1 MLSLKEMENMKKTL
15 LGMLMAGMMG
25 MSAGA
30 IEAQAEGLAVAGDIG
45 VYNQYIWRGAPQNV
59 NKAAVQG
66 DVSVSADIGP
76 GTLSASGWASNT
88 FASPAPQFAGQ
99 DAIEFDWTLDY
110 SGSIGDVGYTVGGIY
125 YAYLRDS
132 TANFVEVYAGIS
144 YDAMIS
150 PFVTAYYTVAD
161 SSVLANNLNITGDLW
176 IDAGVSTS
184 LGDYDLSTTVSFAV
198 YDNDPTR
205 TAAELSGVINDGIQV
220 VTVAASRDF
229 EVSGLTITPSLTA
242 VIPVVSAAL
251 DGQHYIYQTQSDFNA
266 VFGVN
271 VAF

>member
-1 MLSLKEMENMKKTL
+1 MKKTL

-25 MSAGA
+25 MSTGA

-66 DVSVSADIGP
+66 DVSISADIGP

-110 SGSIGDVGYTVGGIY
+110 SGSIGDFGYTVGGIY
-125 YAYLRDS
+125 YTYMRDS
-132 TANFVEVYAGIS
+132 TANFAEVYGGIS

-150 PFVTAYYTVAD
+150 PFVTVYYTFAD
-161 SSVLANNLNITGDLW
+161 ASVPVNNLNIKGDIWL
-176 IDAGVSTS
+176 DAGVSTS
-184 LGDYDLSTTVSFAV
+184 LGDYDLSTTVSFAF
-198 YDNDPTR
+198 YDNDITR
-205 TAAELSGVINDGIQV
+205 SAAQLSGVINDGIQV
-220 VTVAASRDF
+220 VTVGASRDF

-242 VIPVVSAAL
+242 VIPVVSRAL
-251 DGQHYIYQTQSDFNA
+251 DGKRYIYQTQSDFNA

>member
-1 MLSLKEMENMKKTL
+1 MKKSL
-15 LGMLMAGMMG
+15 LGILTAALLGVG
-25 MSAGA
+25 SAA
-30 IEAQAEGLAVAGDIG
+30 VEAQADGIAVAGDMG
-45 VYNQYIWRGAPQNV
+45 VYSQYIWRGAPQNV
-59 NKAAVQG
+59 NKVAVQG
-66 DVSVSADIGP
+66 DVSVGVDIGP

-110 SGSIGDVGYTVGGIY
+110 SGSIGDFGYTVGGIY
-125 YAYLRDS
+125 YTYLRDS
-132 TANFVEVYAGIS
+132 TANFAEVYVGLS

-150 PFVTAYYTVAD
+150 PFVTAYYTVGDA
-161 SSVLANNLNITGDLW
+161 SKPVNNLNITGDLW

-184 LGDYDLSTTVSFAV
+184 VGDYDLSTTASFAV

-205 TAAELSGVINDGIQV
+205 AAAVTSGNINDGIQL

-229 EVSGLTITPSLTA
+229 EVSSLTITPSVTA
-242 VIPVVSAAL
+242 IIPVVSKAL
-251 DGQHYIYQTQSDFNA
+251 DGKRYIYQTQSDFNA